1 MSSTQL
7 LSSFGLCSRMV
18 RKLLETDFMYD
29 ADVQNLTPTELSAAS
44 GLDVDDCAE
53 VIRLVSDPLH
63 VKPHTVLQLLDD
75 EDKYIVTFCKGLDD
89 ILGGGLPV
97 GAVTEVIG
105 PPGIGKTQ
113 LCLQVC
119 IGAQLPTSISGV
131 DGEVVYIDT
140 EGSFSAQR
148 LKGSSFAT
156 KSQCCRGESGQL
168 ATPYP
173 TWISWSANQRQYLL
187 VAALFSE
194 VAVHAI
200 QHLKTAN
207 LLDSDTVTFTAE
219 SVLSH
224 VHYFRCH
231 SLFEVMATIKHVP
244 VLQGENQRIKL
255 IIVDSIA
262 IPVVQDYLDHRVHRQ
277 LQCHA
282 AQELAGLAIT
292 YGLAVL
298 FVNHLTE
305 DKGYGTAESYEP
317 KNYASKLLL
326 SNELES
332 NMTENST
339 GKSTE
344 AWSHYFDI
352 KMKFNWENGVRVA
365 RLMKSPH
372 GSNLAAKFQVTAGG
386 IRDLIEDDVPV
397 TDDEIQS
404 TSFQNAERQG
414 SKKRK
419 LENVTE

>member
-1 MSSTQL
+1 MGSIKM
-7 LSSFGLCSRMV
+7 F
-18 RKLLETDFMYD
+18 
-29 ADVQNLTPTELSAAS
+29 LT
-44 GLDVDDCAE
+44 G
-53 VIRLVSDPLH
+53 
-63 VKPHTVLQLLDD
+63 
-75 EDKYIVTFCKGLDD
+75 
-89 ILGGGLPV
+89 
-97 GAVTEVIG
+97 
-105 PPGIGKTQ
+105 
-113 LCLQVC
+113 LQVC

-148 LKGSSFAT
+148 LK
-156 KSQCCRGESGQL
+156 
-168 ATPYP
+168 
-173 TWISWSANQRQYLL
+173 
-187 VAALFSE
+187 E

-332 NMTENST
+332 NMTENS
-339 GKSTE
+339 
-344 AWSHYFDI
+344 
-352 KMKFNWENGVRVA
+352 
-365 RLMKSPH
+365 
-372 GSNLAAKFQVTAGG
+372 
-386 IRDLIEDDVPV
+386 
-397 TDDEIQS
+397 
-404 TSFQNAERQG
+404 
-414 SKKRK
+414 
-419 LENVTE
+419 LENPLRHGVIILI

>member
-1 MSSTQL
+1 MLPGHFKMSSAQL
-7 LSSFGLCSRMV
+7 LSSFGLCSRVV

-29 ADVQNLTPTELSAAS
+29 ADVEDLTPTELSAAS

-53 VIRLVSDPLH
+53 VIRSVSDPLN
-63 VKPHTVLQLLDD
+63 VKPRTVLQLLDD

-97 GAVTEVIG
+97 GAITEVIG

-119 IGAQLPTSISGV
+119 IAAQLPTSISGV

-140 EGSFSAQR
+140 EGSFSARR
-148 LKGSSFAT
+148 LK
-156 KSQCCRGESGQL
+156 
-168 ATPYP
+168 
-173 TWISWSANQRQYLL
+173 
-187 VAALFSE
+187 

-200 QHLKTAN
+200 QHLKTVN
-207 LLDSDTVTFTAE
+207 LLDSDAVNFTAE
-219 SVLSH
+219 SVLSR

-231 SLFEVMATIKHVP
+231 SLFEVMATIKYVP

-262 IPVVQDYLDHRVHRQ
+262 IPVVQDYLDHRMHRQ

-282 AQELAGLAIT
+282 AQELTGLAVA
-292 YGLAVL
+292 YDLAVL

-305 DKGYGTAESYEP
+305 DKGHGTTESYESR
-317 KNYASKLLL
+317 NYTSKQLL
-326 SNELES
+326 SNELEG
-332 NMTENST
+332 NVTENST

-344 AWSHYFDI
+344 AWSHCFDI
-352 KMKFNWENGVRVA
+352 KIKFNWESGIRVA
-365 RLMKSPH
+365 RLIKSPH

-386 IRDLIEDDVPV
+386 IRDLIEDEVPL
-397 TDDEIQS
+397 TDDKTQS
-404 TSFQNAERQG
+404 TSFTNAERQG

-419 LENVTE
+419 LENLT